1 MNNKSSEF
9 PSFCCYK
16 YILNNNGITFELRTN
31 KKHNN
36 MKKLCTLLLLAVT
49 LISTAQE
56 STLLRLKYNKGDQYL
71 VKMAINQ
78 DMGGGAMLVNMG
90 MDMKIDVK
98 DAKDGVYDT
107 EMSFA
112 RMSMD
117 MNGQGMNVKVATDSK
132 DEDLDEQGKMMKVQ
146 MAPALEMVI
155 GAKVDDRGKTS
166 DMKIIKGTGD
176 IEQFKQSNN
185 SVEYPEKAVKVG
197 DTWVEE
203 KENKGMIMKYTY
215 KVESITSSD
224 VILAVGGEV
233 SGAATGTFKGK
244 MDINRDN
251 GIPKDGEIKMD
262 FQMMGQE
269 VKMNINFTYEKQ

>member
-132 DEDLDEQGKMMKVQ
+132 DEDLDEQGKMMKAQ
-146 MAPALEMVI
+146 MASALEMVI

-251 GIPKDGEIKMD
+251 GIPKNGEIKMD